1 MKWCQLVGFFL
12 RTWKQFQR
20 QFKDD
25 FLDSQGQ
32 PRDTWQ
38 GFGREQSSCRFRNVT
53 VDVGSLHSGKPR
65 QCLEKNKKT
74 GTYLAHCSLL
84 GQILRPPSISAL
96 VWHSGA
102 PLWKS
107 FRASGWWPRTIIC
120 LLAMGQTWS
129 TDCQQFPREPTN
141 LRSRFGWIW
150 SWPHRRWHVVTSLE
164 WWLGSGESFPTGF
177 ISDISELS
185 ESDNSAG

>member
-38 GFGREQSSCRFRNVT
+38 GFGREQSSCRFRNET

-74 GTYLAHCSLL
+74 GTYLADCSLL
-84 GQILRPPSISAL
+84 GPSMSFRFFGVFSEPPSISAL
-96 VWHSGA
+96 DWFGTQERHCEGVSGRA
-102 PLWKS
+102 VDGQEQS
-107 FRASGWWPRTIIC
+107 FASWRWVKHG
-120 LLAMGQTWS
+120 
-129 TDCQQFPREPTN
+129 QQFFSGSPRICGRDLRMN
-141 LRSRFGWIW
+141 LIDR
-150 SWPHRRWHVVTSLE
+150 

>member
-12 RTWKQFQR
+12 RAWKQVQR

-74 GTYLAHCSLL
+74 GTYPADCSLL
-84 GQILRPPSISAL
+84 GPSDSSAFLANRLPFPHWIGLALRSATVKVFQGERLMAKNNHLPLGDGSNL
-96 VWHSGA
+96 VNTDVNSFPGSPRICGRDLRMNLIMTA
-102 PLWKS
+102 PKVTCRDVTGMVRIWRIIPHWLHFRH
-107 FRASGWWPRTIIC
+107 FRA
-120 LLAMGQTWS
+120 
-129 TDCQQFPREPTN
+129 
-141 LRSRFGWIW
+141 
-150 SWPHRRWHVVTSLE
+150 
-164 WWLGSGESFPTGF
+164 
-177 ISDISELS
+177 
-185 ESDNSAG
+185 